1 MANRTI
7 EVEIKAK
14 AGQARGEI
22 LQAANAIA
30 GNFDKIAQSYDQ
42 TATHAN
48 KLRLVQLQL
57 ASAQI
62 ELRGETDELRKA
74 QLQVKVDDL
83 TNQYIKLGTAV
94 EDTGDAISETV
105 EDSQEAAGGFKA
117 FGLSLTDLKSGLDLA
132 MGAARTAQQ
141 ALKAVYD
148 TAREGAV
155 IGAVTDR
162 FEAFAGGAEN
172 ASDYLRVLRQETNY
186 TVSEMEA
193 MTAVTKLLS
202 MGLAEDEQSAA
213 NLAKMAIILGD
224 QTQSAGDRITDFA
237 LMLAN
242 QSIPRLD
249 NYGISSGKVRARI
262 EELMAATEGM
272 TREQAFMNAVTE
284 QGAIAMNTLGGEVS
298 GNLSAY
304 QQLEAAFKDAT
315 DAGKEWV
322 AEGLTPAVKAAAD
335 LFTAGQ
341 RLDDMLADHQDE
353 ALKSGKAWNDYA
365 RQQITAAR
373 AAKGIT
379 GDYADFLNDLDRAL
393 EKNGV
398 SLAERSELLADDN
411 KVMELAIELGIG
423 LRDQLDRTSYNA
435 IIAGMR
441 AATQGY
447 SDMGMGAHN
456 LAREMAGTTE
466 QLITNFGDI
475 AQAGEASKQ
484 AMSDLATVM
493 RGELGNAW
501 DEFSEQQT
509 EAAGKV
515 QELTAKIGELEAIK
529 DPTKDQR
536 ESLAELRGELAE
548 VNAAVEENAVAH
560 EEATKRILFGYMEQR
575 LGLDGL
581 TEAELQALTDV
592 AAAWGL
598 IDQKTY
604 DTIVAIDAAADAF
617 EAGKT
622 DIADYGQELRIATG
636 HASGLYEWL
645 HKIPPRL
652 SLAVDISVYGA
663 ENLPPAF
670 SPGGTPNTS
679 LPAVPMAAGGDFL
692 VTRPTLFLAGE
703 AGPERATFTPQGGIG
718 GGGGANA
725 GMTVNIYTQQ
735 STGSIYRDLQLV
747 EAML

>member
-1 MANRTI
+1 
-7 EVEIKAK
+7 
-14 AGQARGEI
+14 
-22 LQAANAIA
+22 
-30 GNFDKIAQSYDQ
+30 
-42 TATHAN
+42 
-48 KLRLVQLQL
+48 
-57 ASAQI
+57 
-62 ELRGETDELRKA
+62 
-74 QLQVKVDDL
+74 
-83 TNQYIKLGTAV
+83 
-94 EDTGDAISETV
+94 
-105 EDSQEAAGGFKA
+105 
-117 FGLSLTDLKSGLDLA
+117 

-172 ASDYLRVLRQETNY
+172 ASDYLRELRKETNY

-202 MGLAEDEQSAA
+202 MGLAEDEQSAS
-213 NLAKMAIILGD
+213 NLAKMAIMLGD

-262 EELMAATEGM
+262 EELMATTEGM

-284 QGAIAMNTLGGEVS
+284 QGAIAMDTLGGEVT

-304 QQLEAAFKDAT
+304 QQLESAFKT
-315 DAGKEWV
+315 RWTRRS
-322 AEGLTPAVKAAAD
+322 GL
-335 LFTAGQ
+335 L
-341 RLDDMLADHQDE
+341 
-353 ALKSGKAWNDYA
+353 KAWRPPSKPLLTCSPLVSVWMTCSPTTRMKLRNPA
-365 RQQITAAR
+365 KPGTITHGSNTAAR
-373 AAKGIT
+373 AAKSIT
-379 GDYADFLNDLDRAL
+379 GEYRDFLDDLDRRSKPTA
-393 EKNGV
+393 

-411 KVMELAIELGIG
+411 KVMELAIELGVG
-423 LRDQLDRTSYNA
+423 LRDQLDRTSYDA
-435 IIAGMR
+435 VIAGMR

-475 AQAGEASKQ
+475 AQAGEANKQ

-493 RGELGNAW
+493 RGELGEAW
-501 DEFSEQQT
+501 DDFTGQQ
-509 EAAGKV
+509 EAAKAKV
-515 QELTAKIGELEAIK
+515 EELTGKIGELEGMRYLTDAQK
-529 DPTKDQR
+529 
-536 ESLAELRGELAE
+536 EELAGLRGELAE
-548 VNAAVEENAVAH
+548 ANAAVEENAVAH

-581 TEAELQALTDV
+581 TADELQALTDV
-592 AAAWGL
+592 AAGWGL

-617 EAGKT
+617 EEGKT
-622 DIADYGQELRIATG
+622 DIANYGQELRTASG

-652 SLAVDISVYGA
+652 SLGVDISVYGA

-692 VTRPTLFLAGE
+692 VTQPTLFLAGE

-718 GGGGANA
+718 GDNARA

>member
-1 MANRTI
+1 MGNRTI

-22 LQAANAIA
+22 LEAANAIA

-172 ASDYLRVLRQETNY
+172 ASDYLRELRKETNY

-202 MGLAEDEQSAA
+202 MGLAEDEQGAA
-213 NLAKMAIILGD
+213 NLAKMAIMLGD

-249 NYGISSGKVRARI
+249 NYGISSGRVRARI

-272 TREQAFMNAVTE
+272 TSETAFMTAVTE
-284 QGAIAMNTLGGEVS
+284 EGAVAMNTLGGEVA

-304 QQLEAAFKDAT
+304 QQLESAFKDAT
-315 DAGKEWV
+315 DAGKEWI
-322 AEGLTPAVKAAAD
+322 AQGLAPAVRAAAD

-373 AAKGIT
+373 AAKSIT
-379 GDYADFLNDLDRAL
+379 GEYRDFLDDLDRAL

-411 KVMELAIELGIG
+411 KVMELAIELGVG

-484 AMSDLATVM
+484 AMSELATVM
-493 RGELGNAW
+493 RGELTA
-501 DEFSEQQT
+501 ET
-509 EAAGKV
+509 ENFTEK
-515 QELTAKIGELEAIK
+515 QEDAVAKAEELRAKMTELE
-529 DPTKDQR
+529 TKRPWGWR
-536 ESLAELRGELAE
+536 EELAGLREELAE
-548 VNAAVEENAVAH
+548 ANSAVEENAVKH

-592 AAAWGL
+592 AASWGL

-604 DTIVAIDAAADAF
+604 DTIGAIDAAADAF
-617 EAGKT
+617 EEGKT
-622 DIADYGQELRIATG
+622 DISEYGQELRIASG

-645 HKIPPRL
+645 HKIPPR
-652 SLAVDISVYGA
+652 ISVGIDITAYGA
-663 ENLPPAF
+663 ENLPPQV
-670 SPGGTPNTS
+670 SPGGGPGYTGPIMNAT
-679 LPAVPMAAGGDFL
+679 GGDYL
-692 VTRPTLFLAGE
+692 VNRPTLFIAGE
-703 AGPERATFTPQGGIG
+703 AGPERATFTPQNGMG
-718 GGGGANA
+718 GGVEPGTQVTINFYNSPEP
-725 GMTVNIYTQQ
+725 TQNIAALKALW
-735 STGSIYRDLQLV
+735 GV
-747 EAML
+747 